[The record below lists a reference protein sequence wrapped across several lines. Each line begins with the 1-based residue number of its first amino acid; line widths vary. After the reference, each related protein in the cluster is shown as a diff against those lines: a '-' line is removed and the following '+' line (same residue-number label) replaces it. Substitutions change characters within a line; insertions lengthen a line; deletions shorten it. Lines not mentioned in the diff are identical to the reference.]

1 MNAAFF
7 GLACLAALNPK
18 LLIID
23 LILAQN
29 KRPRLMFICFL
40 LGGMG
45 LGITIGLVDVFV
57 LHLDAIKT
65 QNHASGGLDLALGI
79 PLLAVGALLATDHLH
94 IHRRRPHPPPKAKQ
108 PSKLGTWA
116 RRVLH
121 EPRYGL
127 AVLIGAVV
135 GTPGASY
142 LVALHHLISS
152 KTPAVLAVIAVLL
165 FVVINWALVLVPF
178 AFLVFRPQGT
188 EQAIKRFIDWL
199 TSHERQVAAGVCL
212 LAGAFMVITGTLRV
226 LS

>member
-7 GLACLAALNPK
+7 GLAFLAALNPK
-18 LLIID
+18 LLVVD

-45 LGITIGLVDVFV
+45 LGIAVGLLDVFV

-79 PLLAVGALLATDHLH
+79 PLLIVGALLATDHLP
-94 IHRRRPHPPPKAKQ
+94 IHRRTHSPPKAKQ
-108 PSKLGTWA
+108 PSKLAAWA

-127 AVLIGAVV
+127 AVLIGAAV
-135 GTPGASY
+135 GTPGGSY
-142 LVALHHLISS
+142 LLALHHLIAS
-152 KTPAVLAVIAVLL
+152 KTPTAVAVVAVIV
-165 FVVINWALVLVPF
+165 FVVINWALVLIPF
-178 AFLVFRPQGT
+178 AFLEFRPLGT
-188 EQAIKRFIDWL
+188 EQALKRFLGWL
-199 TSHERQVAAGVCL
+199 TSHEHQVAAGVCL